1 MRTFQLNDLPT
12 QLQTTA
18 IDNVAF
24 TQKLIAKQIIRD
36 VLRTTTLNDRINKG
50 AWKQLIL
57 SHTLPVNRDA
67 VEGNLVEF
75 THAGVVILYSYHLT
89 VPGTCIYY
97 KEL

>member
-24 TQKLIAKQIIRD
+24 TQKLIAKQIIQD
-36 VLRTTTLNDRINKG
+36 ALRTTTLNDRINKG
-50 AWKQLIL
+50 VWKQFIR
-57 SHTLPVNRDA
+57 SHTLSVSRDT

-75 THAGVVILYSYHLT
+75 TPMGVVILYIYHLT

>member
-24 TQKLIAKQIIRD
+24 TQKLIAKQIIQK
-36 VLRTTTLNDRINKG
+36 VLRTTALNDRINKG
-50 AWKQLIL
+50 SWEQLIR
-57 SHTLPVNRDA
+57 SYTLPVSRDI

-75 THAGVVILYSYHLT
+75 THEGVMILYSYHLT
-89 VPGTCIYY
+89 VPGRCIYY

>member
-24 TQKLIAKQIIRD
+24 TQKLIAKQIIQD
-36 VLRTTTLNDRINKG
+36 ALRTTTLNGRINKG
-50 AWKQLIL
+50 VWKQFIR
-57 SHTLPVNRDA
+57 SHTLSVNRDT

-75 THAGVVILYSYHLT
+75 TPMGVVILYIYHLT